1 MSTHGFALSQQ
12 VAMTE
17 ASTSVRQQ
25 TVPFRLRGGFYTLIV
40 LELID
45 PDDLGFYAM
54 LRDTMAQAPEFYRNA
69 PVVIDLENLIQPRLN
84 FGELV
89 RRLRQ
94 CQFVPM
100 GIQNGTDA
108 HNEAAMAAG
117 LAVLPP
123 GGVAPVGTRP
133 GSRNAPPKVKAGET
147 LIITE
152 PVRSGQQVYSSGDMV
167 VIAAVGAGAEL
178 MAEGHIHVYGALRG
192 RAFAG
197 LSGDTSARIFCRSLE
212 AEMVAIAGIWQIRDN
227 LSEALIGR
235 SAQISLENEKLRFQ
249 RLG

>member
-1 MSTHGFALSQQ
+1 
-12 VAMTE
+12 MTE
-17 ASTSVRQQ
+17 ASTSVRPQ

-54 LRDTMAQAPEFYRNA
+54 LRDAMAQAPEFYRNA
-69 PVVIDLENLIQPRLN
+69 PVVVDLENLSKPRLN

-108 HNEAAMAAG
+108 QNEAAVAAG

-123 GGVAPVGTRP
+123 GGAAPSGARA
-133 GSRNAPPKVKAGET
+133 GARNAPPKAKAGET
-147 LIITE
+147 LIVTE
-152 PVRSGQQVYSSGDMV
+152 PVRSGQQIYSSGDMV
-167 VIAAVGAGAEL
+167 ILATVSAGAEL

-197 LSGDTSARIFCRSLE
+197 LSGDTSARIFCRSLD
-212 AEMVAIAGIWQIRDN
+212 AEMVAIAGIWLIREN
-227 LSEALIGR
+227 LSDALIGR
-235 SAQISLENEKLRFQ
+235 STQISLENEKLRFQ
-249 RLG
+249 PLG